1 METILMNMENSK
13 ANEPHKF
20 IINLSQRLDLEVDI
34 NSLYIVALQNLSI
47 YQTWINLR
55 KKYKKNKLKMI
66 ALTWTDEFELP
77 DGSYSVSDIH
87 DYIEHITKKYKALT
101 TISPIHVYIIKLFIL

>member
-1 METILMNMENSK
+1 
-13 ANEPHKF
+13 
-20 IINLSQRLDLEVDI
+20 
-34 NSLYIVALQNLSI
+34 
-47 YQTWINLR
+47 
-55 KKYKKNKLKMI
+55 MI
-66 ALTWTDEFELP
+66 ASAWTDEFELP